1 MSKEVFVAKLE
12 GKKYGGTLQDFN
24 PETLQGDN
32 IFYSVKGY
40 VALRFCKFI
49 VPRNIIEYMD
59 SELLIT
65 TENYYNIE
73 GNGRKKK

>member
-1 MSKEVFVAKLE
+1 MSKKVFVAKLK
-12 GKKYGGTLQDFN
+12 GKTFGGTLKDFN

-32 IFYSVKGY
+32 IFRSVKGY
-40 VALRFCKFI
+40 VALRICGFS
-49 VPRNIIEYMD
+49 VPRDIIEYID

-73 GNGRKKK
+73 GRRKKK